1 MIDKDKWEASSDDMK
16 MTSIKVIRELMTE
29 NSVTK
34 ADNRLITDYLLKR
47 CERED

>member
-16 MTSIKVIRELMTE
+16 MKAIKVIRELMTE